1 MNKGL
6 GFSPEDRKENIRR
19 TAEAAV
25 LMADAGFIV
34 LCSLVSPLIED
45 RRNARKIVEE
55 KQMKFYEIFVNTP
68 LEECINRDTKGLYRR
83 AISGQIAG
91 KAEKKIQPGFD
102 PITFTFSEN
111 LNYWW
116 ESLLDHNKLLEN
128 KKFVDIT
135 QQCFAFKPQA
145 NIPAHNLNFHR
156 R

>member
-1 MNKGL
+1 MAYCHYFISSIELPRFSGFQCYCLDGDNMRSGMNKGL

-91 KAEKKIQPGFD
+91 KAEKKI
-102 PITFTFSEN
+102 
-111 LNYWW
+111 
-116 ESLLDHNKLLEN
+116 
-128 KKFVDIT
+128 
-135 QQCFAFKPQA
+135 
-145 NIPAHNLNFHR
+145 
-156 R
+156 

>member
-19 TAEAAV
+19 TAETAV

-34 LCSLVSPLIED
+34 LCSLVSPYIED

-91 KAEKKIQPGFD
+91 KAEKKYSLDLIPSPSLSVNIQIMGGKV
-102 PITFTFSEN
+102 
-111 LNYWW
+111 
-116 ESLLDHNKLLEN
+116 SLGCKGKTLLGDVNKLLKTFSSN
-128 KKFVDIT
+128 
-135 QQCFAFKPQA
+135 
-145 NIPAHNLNFHR
+145 NFSHQ
-156 R
+156 

>member
-19 TAEAAV
+19 TAETAV

-34 LCSLVSPLIED
+34 LCSLVSPYIED

-91 KAEKKIQPGFD
+91 KAEKKYSLDLIPSPSLSVKIQIMG
-102 PITFTFSEN
+102 
-111 LNYWW
+111 W
-116 ESLLDHNKLLEN
+116 K
-128 KKFVDIT
+128 V
-135 QQCFAFKPQA
+135 
-145 NIPAHNLNFHR
+145 
-156 R
+156 

>member
-19 TAEAAV
+19 TAETAV

-34 LCSLVSPLIED
+34 LCSLVSPYIED

-91 KAEKKIQPGFD
+91 KIEKILKYSLDLIPSPSVKIMGGKICLRCKNNIVVLSTKICIQ
-102 PITFTFSEN
+102 
-111 LNYWW
+111 
-116 ESLLDHNKLLEN
+116 
-128 KKFVDIT
+128 KFVDNKFT
-135 QQCFAFKPQA
+135 
-145 NIPAHNLNFHR
+145 
-156 R
+156 

>member
-19 TAEAAV
+19 TAETAV

-34 LCSLVSPLIED
+34 LCSLVSPYIED

-91 KAEKKIQPGFD
+91 KVEKILKCSLDLIPSPSVKIQIHLGGKVCLRCRGK
-102 PITFTFSEN
+102 T
-111 LNYWW
+111 
-116 ESLLDHNKLLEN
+116 LLEIVN
-128 KKFVDIT
+128 TV
-135 QQCFAFKPQA
+135 
-145 NIPAHNLNFHR
+145 NF
-156 R
+156 

>member
-91 KAEKKIQPGFD
+91 KAEKILKYSLDLIPSPSPSVKIQIMGGKVCLRCKGK
-102 PITFTFSEN
+102 T
-111 LNYWW
+111 
-116 ESLLDHNKLLEN
+116 
-128 KKFVDIT
+128 
-135 QQCFAFKPQA
+135 
-145 NIPAHNLNFHR
+145 NF
-156 R
+156 

>member
-1 MNKGL
+1 MRSGMNKGL

-19 TAEAAV
+19 TAETAV

-34 LCSLVSPLIED
+34 LCSLVSPYIED

-91 KAEKKIQPGFD
+91 MYLIQ
-102 PITFTFSEN
+102 I
-111 LNYWW
+111 
-116 ESLLDHNKLLEN
+116 
-128 KKFVDIT
+128 
-135 QQCFAFKPQA
+135 
-145 NIPAHNLNFHR
+145 
-156 R
+156 

>member
-19 TAEAAV
+19 TAETAV

-34 LCSLVSPLIED
+34 LCSLVSPYIED

-91 KAEKKIQPGFD
+91 KAEKKYSLDLIPSPSLSVKIQIVGGKV
-102 PITFTFSEN
+102 
-111 LNYWW
+111 Y
-116 ESLLDHNKLLEN
+116 
-128 KKFVDIT
+128 
-135 QQCFAFKPQA
+135 
-145 NIPAHNLNFHR
+145 
-156 R
+156 

>member
-19 TAEAAV
+19 TAETAV

-34 LCSLVSPLIED
+34 LCSLVSPYIED

-91 KAEKKIQPGFD
+91 KAEKILKYGLDLIPSPLLKIQIMGGKD
-102 PITFTFSEN
+102 CLRCIDKT
-111 LNYWW
+111 
-116 ESLLDHNKLLEN
+116 LLGLPTKNFYSK
-128 KKFVDIT
+128 VCR
-135 QQCFAFKPQA
+135 QQIYLIYIQWY
-145 NIPAHNLNFHR
+145 
-156 R
+156 